1 METTAFAPLGLL
13 QFPSPSKLLTSA
25 CCPDK
30 DLVAV
35 VSRLGGQNRL
45 SIWNYNNGS
54 KVWEVGVD
62 ATDENGAEIVGL
74 AWSPDGM
81 YYVPAIR
88 STLVELK

>member
-13 QFPSPSKLLTSA
+13 QFPSSSKLLTSA

-30 DLVAV
+30 DLVAI

-81 YYVPAIR
+81 CQRFRLLA
-88 STLVELK
+88 EL